1 MAQIKVKIPRRTF
14 QKFSGRFTSEK
25 AARDYLEIKLDNLLR
40 RQRKAIQK
48 DLEDDDFHIELD
60 LYIVDVLVPVLE
72 EYERRQKKPLRAILY
87 KIIDNML

>member
-1 MAQIKVKIPRRTF
+1 
-14 QKFSGRFTSEK
+14 
-25 AARDYLEIKLDNLLR
+25 
-40 RQRKAIQK
+40 
-48 DLEDDDFHIELD
+48 LEDDDFHIELD